1 MKKHIG
7 TMALAC
13 MVIFSLCMPVA
24 KMESKTG
31 GDTDHNDDGGY
42 MFETILSRNE
52 DIQGRPT
59 YIEGYYKLYDD
70 GLALYYSKQDY
81 LYDTRENAVWLPE
94 RKDYPLEKMMA
105 YATDFIY
112 SDEQMIVV
120 MAVIDDIG
128 KENEYAATATYI
140 DLENIAADPVY
151 QNANHLKSKKEIKY
165 REEEARR
172 EPLDVSFYRL
182 VGDPWQFD
190 GKKIRVECVKRYD
203 DYVGVTRD
211 FLPWGST
218 VGPLMMTRFFQE
230 DEVLERIVN
239 RHRRYGAKDSPDVYI
254 PIATEEYHIFM
265 TAMFY
270 LYEPHETR
278 DGEFLGYKM
287 SYKYEMIDEEIH
299 ERDLDNYK
307 KVLME
312 KE

>member
-31 GDTDHNDDGGY
+31 GDTDNNDDGGY

-140 DLENIAADPVY
+140 DLENIAAD
-151 QNANHLKSKKEIKY
+151 QSIKNANHLKY
-165 REEEARR
+165 
-172 EPLDVSFYRL
+172 
-182 VGDPWQFD
+182 Q
-190 GKKIRVECVKRYD
+190 
-203 DYVGVTRD
+203 
-211 FLPWGST
+211 
-218 VGPLMMTRFFQE
+218 
-230 DEVLERIVN
+230 
-239 RHRRYGAKDSPDVYI
+239 
-254 PIATEEYHIFM
+254 
-265 TAMFY
+265 
-270 LYEPHETR
+270 
-278 DGEFLGYKM
+278 KM
-287 SYKYEMIDEEIH
+287 K
-299 ERDLDNYK
+299 
-307 KVLME
+307 
-312 KE
+312 